1 MWRGNKRVLTRLFV
15 SLSFPGWRIFRYAF
29 MHICTHCSCSNEPK
43 IPDKDK
49 LHLENEY
56 IKKTNLQEKNSSKNG
71 EFMPQSFH
79 LCFVSSAKWLDWF
92 RSAVLLITCFIQF
105 LHSYIEQM
113 AVLGSAALET
123 SSFHTPLFPQLCI
136 WTFVLT
142 WYTHQL
148 AVILLCPHAL
158 LQLQLKH
165 AMTSQVI
172 FLDPVLVLH
181 NSV

>member
-1 MWRGNKRVLTRLFV
+1 MYWQDFLCHCLFLGGE
-15 SLSFPGWRIFRYAF
+15 SSG
-29 MHICTHCSCSNEPK
+29 MHSCTFIHIVVAVTNQKSQTK
-43 IPDKDK
+43 ISYV
-49 LHLENEY
+49 HLENEY
-56 IKKTNLQEKNSSKNG
+56 LKKTNLQEKISSKNG

-79 LCFVSSAKWLDWF
+79 LCFVSSAKWLYWF

-105 LHSYIEQM
+105 LHSYTEQL

-123 SSFHTPLFPQLCI
+123 SSFHTPLFPQLCV

-172 FLDPVLVLH
+172 FFRPCPFLT
-181 NSV
+181 